1 MAFELFTPMKN
12 WTFYKL
18 ILIKRLRNFLSIF
31 IDFIFY
37 CLKRS
42 LQFFLFF
49 FTWINNHLKLFS
61 MTESVFTLIIDK
73 ICHFIKI
80 ILDHFWVWQLI
91 SYNVL
96 NISHID
102 ETCSHLTYFIKI
114 NLSLNFQLL
123 ECLYNSRFLARH
135 TTQERDPQLLN
146 FIWVIKWI

>member
-1 MAFELFTPMKN
+1 MAFELFTPMEN
-12 WTFYKL
+12 WAFYKL

-31 IDFIFY
+31 LNLIFN

-42 LQFFLFF
+42 LQFLFFF

-61 MTESVFTLIIDK
+61 KTEFVFNLIIDK

-80 ILDHFWVWQLI
+80 ILDRFWVWQLI

-123 ECLYNSRFLARH
+123 ECLYNSWFLTRY

-146 FIWVIKWI
+146 FIRVIEWI

>member
-42 LQFFLFF
+42 LQFFFFF

-61 MTESVFTLIIDK
+61 KTESVFTLIIDK

-91 SYNVL
+91 SYNML

-102 ETCSHLTYFIKI
+102 KTCSHLTNFIKI

-123 ECLYNSRFLARH
+123 ECLYNSWFLARY